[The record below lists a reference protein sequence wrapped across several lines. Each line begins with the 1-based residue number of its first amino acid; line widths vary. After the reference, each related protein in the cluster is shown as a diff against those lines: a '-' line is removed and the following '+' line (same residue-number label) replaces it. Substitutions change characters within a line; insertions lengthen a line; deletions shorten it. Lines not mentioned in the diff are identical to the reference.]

1 MMSDL
6 LRVGRVFFS
15 SAGLGAMSDLLPE
28 ELWRE
33 QILPFLVVC
42 DVVALRATSR
52 AKAALITAGLLLQ
65 RIDACLERNEL
76 NGTVDVDRVWSAGD
90 ANQLGGLVGLILSY
104 VRRLPACP
112 RRLTGRR
119 ANGMTHVGY
128 LLRCLYVLEQG
139 GSKWRVMGMIVRL
152 AAIYQLTPNGLPLTM
167 SVAHLPTRWAF
178 HQMPVM
184 MSVYTTIQHQLSYR
198 GSSLALQPAAINI
211 DGSTF
216 LSLLRWCLMAGTVGP
231 FGVMP
236 HGEMPA
242 SHRYL
247 VEYKSEDPVIR
258 CGPRLFPSFS
268 AFLVRSLCCR
278 WSDQE
283 AAGDREV
290 LTAHIGDRHPCYWKL
305 LRADDVPQQLGMT
318 VDHRYDNGDIHR
330 AHPAE
335 YRGVVVS
342 GFRPGDAVAARLSVG
357 FGRIQLH
364 STEPPVAG
372 PAASLDEVLDVRFPV
387 SMPMWRSVLKRFDLE
402 EDVINRGR
410 VLV

>member
-1 MMSDL
+1 MCGS
-6 LRVGRVFFS
+6 VP
-15 SAGLGAMSDLLPE
+15 A
-28 ELWRE
+28 ELWRSVV
-33 QILPFLVVC
+33 LPCLPVCELV
-42 DVVALRATSR
+42 AARATDRSH
-52 AKAALITAGLLLQ
+52 AAVITAELLLQ
-65 RIDACLERNEL
+65 RIDALLSRHGL
-76 NGTVDVDRVWSAGD
+76 TGLIDVDRTTPSP
-90 ANQLGGLVGLILSY
+90 NQPGGLIDMILGCLQ
-104 VRRLPACP
+104 RLRAYT

-119 ANGMTHVGY
+119 LTRLGY
-128 LLRCLYVLEQG
+128 LVRCLYVLEQG
-139 GSKWRVMGMIVRL
+139 GSEWRVMGMAVRL
-152 AAIYQLTPNGLPLTM
+152 AAICRLTPNGLPLTM